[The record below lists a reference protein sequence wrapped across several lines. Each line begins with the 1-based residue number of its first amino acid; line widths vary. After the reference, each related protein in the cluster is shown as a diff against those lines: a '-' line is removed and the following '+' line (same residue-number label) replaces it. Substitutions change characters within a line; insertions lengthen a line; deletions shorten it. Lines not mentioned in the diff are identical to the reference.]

1 MKFWPK
7 PFIYTL
13 SHLLIGFF
21 GYYSNSILL
30 AFIVYQFAQLLFGV
44 RFFLFSLKFEK
55 GNSVEHTFFK
65 LGEILIGYLFA
76 YIYHTIKSNKA
87 LSKA

>member
-1 MKFWPK
+1 MKVWPK

-13 SHLLIGFF
+13 SHLLIGFA
-21 GYYSNSILL
+21 GYFYPILL
-30 AFIVYQFAQLLFGV
+30 LVSVVYQFAQLLFGV

-55 GNSVEHTFFK
+55 GNSVEHTFLK
-65 LGEILIGYLFA
+65 LGEIFGGYFLAFLVH
-76 YIYHTIKSNKA
+76 YFKLNKA